1 MDWLADG
8 DTYHGSDAG
17 HQYRLEEDA
26 AGWVLKV
33 LEVLEDGGR
42 MRLIDLRL
50 DASDADE
57 AQEAAA
63 QLVEARP

>member
-8 DTYHGSDAG
+8 DTYHGSDDG